1 LEQYRFGHCR
11 FDASSRSLRCGQIEV
26 TVRGKV
32 AELLLILL
40 ERPGDVFAN
49 ETLREQLWPE
59 GIVETGNLA
68 QQAYLLRKALAID
81 PTVSIENVA
90 RVGYRLR
97 AAIPNDEAR
106 SKAALPPP
114 SPPQRVRRRMRFHT
128 LIEAALAAVAAAALL
143 VLPSD
148 AKLAFPPVPAGIA
161 QGSDAYQLG
170 RYFWARRGNDN
181 LSRAKMYF
189 QRAVSEA
196 PKGARGYAGL
206 AEVWGVLADDAPPGS
221 HERAVRAEVAR
232 SNAEAALAR
241 DPESAEGH
249 AALGLALDELNV
261 PVARSS
267 AEYRRAIEL
276 DPRNVDARE
285 WYAIEL
291 LLGGNLA
298 AANEQFDAAAAI
310 QPENVA
316 VASWHACV
324 HYLLRDGD
332 KAVAEYRT
340 VLEINP
346 SYAPAQLGL
355 MLSLVER
362 GRDREAQLEL
372 GTFHSTNYATQRQ
385 FRALAAIIDLRMG
398 RRIDARTETRRL
410 RSDERSH
417 PLGDPDDDLVVAAFA
432 LDGQREEARRLRS
445 HMQFA
450 YDQWR
455 RVIQLDPIV
464 GPVYRQLGDSG

>member
-59 GIVETGNLA
+59 GFVETGNLA
-68 QQAYLLRKALAID
+68 QQVYLLRKALAID

-97 AAIPNDEAR
+97 AALVDAE
-106 SKAALPPP
+106 
-114 SPPQRVRRRMRFHT
+114 PQRGTAPPVLPRVPKHRTPIRTF
-128 LIEAALAAVAAAALL
+128 IEAALAAVAAAALL

-148 AKLAFPPVPAGIA
+148 AKFAYPPVPAGIA
-161 QGSDAYQLG
+161 GQGSDAYRLG
-170 RYFWARRGNDN
+170 RYFWARRGPDN
-181 LSRAKMYF
+181 LNRAKTF
-189 QRAVSEA
+189 FRRAIAEA
-196 PKGARGYAGL
+196 PRAAQGYVGL

-221 HERAVRAEVAR
+221 RERAARAEVAR
-232 SNAEAALAR
+232 SNADAALAR
-241 DPESAEGH
+241 DPDSSEAH
-249 AALGLALDELNV
+249 AALGLALDELNF
-261 PVARSS
+261 PVSRSA
-267 AEYRRAIEL
+267 AEYRRAIEI
-276 DPRNVDARE
+276 DPRNADARE

-291 LLGGNLA
+291 LLAGNLA
-298 AANEQFDAAAAI
+298 AANEQFDAAATI

-346 SYAPAQLGL
+346 TYAPAQLGL
-355 MLSLVER
+355 IMALVER
-362 GRDREAQLEL
+362 GSDLEAQRAL
-372 GTFHSTNYATQRQ
+372 GTFHSANYTTQRQ
-385 FRALAAIIDLRMG
+385 FRALAAIIDVRMG
-398 RRIDARTETRRL
+398 RRGDAHSETRRL
-410 RSDERSH
+410 RSDERAH
-417 PLGDPDDDLVVAAFA
+417 PLGDLDDDLVVAAFA
-432 LDGQREEARRLRS
+432 LDGLREEARRSRS

-450 YDQWR
+450 YDQWH